1 MIIHYRVSSKSLVWL
16 FSTVCFQNSPTRWVG
31 GDSPKRGTHWLETEA
46 GREGS
51 CVDQVL
57 LVDHQMSFLVLVF
70 GSGSQRWS
78 SDVLFGFWTRL
89 DELFSTPSIFLSW
102 DLQRCRSGQGRH
114 GRAIPPLPSSVP
126 TLHSGRIVLL
136 EPKFQYR
143 ICQIKTSSL
152 PNPPTIQPSPSNVLK
167 KPNLIFRRQQKDK
180 AAFAKENLR
189 VRVPGC

>member
-1 MIIHYRVSSKSLVWL
+1 MIIYRVSSKSLVWL

-102 DLQRCRSGQGRH
+102 DLQRCRSGQGRP
-114 GRAIPPLPSSVP
+114 GRAIPPLPSSVS
-126 TLHSGRIVLL
+126 TLHSGLIWG
-136 EPKFQYR
+136 
-143 ICQIKTSSL
+143 CQVPHLSSL
-152 PNPPTIQPSPSNVLK
+152 AFPRASRLGNLTIILSRSYQS
-167 KPNLIFRRQQKDK
+167 IDK
-180 AAFAKENLR
+180 IDKERDKSESLSSF
-189 VRVPGC
+189 